1 MTTIKQV
8 REQLAGRDLYI
19 VESEYVDKGEF
30 YESLTT
36 YDREEALK
44 EAHTIKE
51 KDDEKEGR
59 RIVLTTYKYDDITDD
74 AIERWI
80 ESGSEHVE
88 DIYIDNA
95 EANEEYI

>member
-1 MTTIKQV
+1 MTTIEQV

-19 VESEYVDKGEF
+19 VESEYVEKGEF

-44 EAHTIKE
+44 EARAIKE

-59 RIVLTTYKYDDITDD
+59 RVVLTSYKYDDITDD

-80 ESGSEHVE
+80 ESGSEHLE
-88 DIYIDNA
+88 DIYIDYC
-95 EANEEYI
+95 EAQEEYI

>member
-1 MTTIKQV
+1 MKTIKEV
-8 REQLAGRDLYI
+8 REQLDKKNLYI

-36 YDREEALK
+36 YDRDEAMN
-44 EAHTIKE
+44 EARAIKD

-59 RIVLTTYKYDDITDD
+59 RVVLTTYKYDDITDE

-88 DIYIDNA
+88 DIYIDNC
-95 EANEEYI
+95 EAQEEYI

>member
-1 MTTIKQV
+1 MKTIKEV
-8 REQLAGRDLYI
+8 REQLDKKNLYI
-19 VESEYVDKGEF
+19 VESEYVEKGEF

-59 RIVLTTYKYDDITDD
+59 RIVVTTYKYDDITDE

-88 DIYIDNA
+88 DIYIDNC
-95 EANEEYI
+95 EAHEEYI

>member
-1 MTTIKQV
+1 MKTTKQV

-19 VESEYVDKGEF
+19 VESEYVEKGEF

-36 YDREEALK
+36 FDRDEAMN
-44 EAHTIKE
+44 EARATKD

-59 RIVLTTYKYDDITDD
+59 RIVLTTYKYDDITDE
-74 AIERWI
+74 AI

-88 DIYIDNA
+88 DIYIDNC
-95 EANEEYI
+95 EAQEEYI

>member
-1 MTTIKQV
+1 MTTTKQV

-19 VESEYVDKGEF
+19 VESEYVEKDEF

-36 YDREEALK
+36 FDRGEALK
-44 EAHTIKE
+44 EARAIKD

-59 RIVLTTYKYDDITDD
+59 RIVLTTYKYDDITDE

-80 ESGSEHVE
+80 DIGSEHVE

-95 EANEEYI
+95 EAIEEYL

>member
-19 VESEYVDKGEF
+19 VESEYVEKGEF

-59 RIVLTTYKYDDITDD
+59 RIVLTTYKYDDITDE

-88 DIYIDNA
+88 DIYIDNC
-95 EANEEYI
+95 EAQEEYI

>member
-1 MTTIKQV
+1 MKTIKEV
-8 REQLAGRDLYI
+8 REQLDKKNLYI
-19 VESEYVDKGEF
+19 VESEYVEKGEF

-44 EAHTIKE
+44 EARAIKE
-51 KDDEKEGR
+51 NDDEKEGR
-59 RIVLTTYKYDDITDD
+59 RIVVTSYKYDDITDD

-88 DIYIDNA
+88 DIYIDNC
-95 EANEEYI
+95 EAQEEYI

>member
-1 MTTIKQV
+1 MKTTKEV
-8 REQLAGRDLYI
+8 RKQLAGRDLYI

-44 EAHTIKE
+44 EARAIKE
-51 KDDEKEGR
+51 KNDEKEGR
-59 RIVLTTYKYDDITDD
+59 RIVVTSYKYDDITDD

-80 ESGSEHVE
+80 ESGSEHLE

>member
-19 VESEYVDKGEF
+19 VESEYVEKGEF

-44 EAHTIKE
+44 EARAIKD

-59 RIVLTTYKYDDITDD
+59 RIVVTTYKYDDITDD
-74 AIERWI
+74 SIERWM

-88 DIYIDNA
+88 NIYIDNA
-95 EANEEYI
+95 EAHEEYI

>member
-1 MTTIKQV
+1 MKNVKQV
-8 REQLAGRDLYI
+8 REQLAGRNLYI
-19 VESEYVDKGEF
+19 VESEYVEKGEF

-36 YDREEALK
+36 FDRDEAMK
-44 EAHTIKE
+44 EARAIKD

-59 RIVLTTYKYDDITDD
+59 RIVLTTYKHDDITDE

-80 ESGSEHVE
+80 ESGSEHIE

-95 EANEEYI
+95 EAIGEYI